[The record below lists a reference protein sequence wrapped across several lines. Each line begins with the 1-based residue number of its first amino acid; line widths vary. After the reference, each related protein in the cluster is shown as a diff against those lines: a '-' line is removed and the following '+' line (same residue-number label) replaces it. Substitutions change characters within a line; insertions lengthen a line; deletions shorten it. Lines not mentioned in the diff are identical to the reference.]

1 MTSITYAEAIAKYPL
16 LAALSY
22 GDLIYTVDDKNETD
36 KQFKAAA
43 KVVLTWRRE
52 AKV

>member
-1 MTSITYAEAIAKYPL
+1 MTYNEAIARYPL

-22 GDLIYTVDDKNETD
+22 GDLMYTVDDKKEANKD
-36 KQFKAAA
+36 FKAAA
-43 KVVLTWRRE
+43 KVVLTYRRE